1 MKRKETIYR
10 GLDLINVFF
19 EDTSLTSPD
28 IFQITEFPTRLTAGK
43 NLIKLKGHPDNL
55 RIGSYLNI
63 EILDFNGDPIYYE
76 IIDYIDE
83 DKSRVIAIYVYE
95 ETSPGEASITIV
107 GELQQLNGQP
117 VPQEWEGRAN
127 VKWSR
132 TVQIN
137 PTLSNNSEV
146 IFEALPNVT
155 IQEQVGVQ
163 LNRTY
168 PNGQQFPTYSTGT
181 VRFFS
186 YNGQPA
192 IELTNGLFTKDM
204 EDGTITVSS
213 PSNPQPTPQFT
224 PSSTAYSSTIKKVLS
239 ETTMLLDSEFIVKS
253 NQTLSTHTYTSF
265 DASSYSLL
273 YEATPTY
280 TPTENSESFAYV
292 TINGL
297 EPATGDIDRIK
308 VFVNGKGT
316 IGTWEQIN
324 DIELEEIELFVDT
337 GSVFPDFAI
346 GTFSSQ
352 NIIDTYWEAKYFNN
366 GGLGTAP
373 TASWTSGSIGNGV
386 QIIPHG
392 GSDISATNSVMT
404 FQHVAPYAA
413 TFVSQSAY
421 KLTIDAI
428 GTRSSVS
435 GNSNPKLSIF
445 LSGSAFPYDAQDLLN
460 QNIQQFGRR
469 IGELEVLSS
478 NQRFDDTV
486 FEFEALQ
493 NGSGQLIF
501 VIEGGEWQFSDI
513 RTTTDNDP
521 GYTPGYTRIRTEIPT
536 KHKSGNQ
543 LSFKLEYYN
552 VDSVK
557 SKQIS
562 YVNNLDWQ
570 GGNRYID
577 GDYSM
582 LTGSLYVADS
592 LESGIAISGLKNT
605 GFVRSLGYS
614 GFEYGD
620 PGFLLWSGSA
630 LSGSSGT
637 KGGVPYSGVGLEL
650 YASGNNYFRFST
662 ADSELDVRT
671 EKFFV
676 GNSSTNISASN
687 GNLQIL
693 SSNFTVTADGDVS
706 ATNISLSG
714 TSYAGLFSWDI
725 KLFRDEGEYPAL
737 SAIDNDVLWY
747 TSSYGGVPYV
757 IIDLGAAPASFIRF
771 NDAPPY
777 PIWAILINDTSIT
790 PSRQDGTLLTLE
802 AATNNVYIRA
812 GNGMSVLPATASYIT
827 PFGTEY
833 NNLNQNYEFYYV
845 QGQRKFEYNTTVT
858 IDSQS
863 YSNVYDMD
871 TGARIFLQ
879 KSIFD
884 YNILATGHPGYESF
898 KGVFPAAD
906 DLYDIGS
913 SSRRWDDIYA
923 TNATIQTSDETQK
936 TDIAS
941 SDLGLD
947 FINELQPVSY
957 KWIGKTRTHY
967 GLIAQSVS
975 SSLANFNKTTADFAG
990 IVIST
995 NESGSI
1001 FGLRYNEFISPLI
1014 KAIQEQQQIINSLQS
1029 RIEIL
1034 ESGSV

>member
-337 GSVFPDFAI
+337 GSVFLDFAI

-521 GYTPGYTRIRTEIPT
+521 GYTPGYKRIRTEIPT

-592 LESGIAISGLKNT
+592 LESGIAISGLKDT

-650 YASGNNYFRFST
+650 YANSDNYFRFST

-671 EKFFV
+671 QKFFV
-676 GNSSTNISASN
+676 GNATTFISASN
-687 GNLQIL
+687 NNLEINSGTTL
-693 SSNFTVTADGDVS
+693 NIYNGIISGSFLNITAPAGGGFSAFTVIDTQNRFIDGK
-706 ATNISLSG
+706 NIARQLAFSDTVTSDSTWSTTTGTGWVTVDTVITKWLPGETSLFL
-714 TSYAGLFSWDI
+714 TGLAR
-725 KLFRDEGEYPAL
+725 L
-737 SAIDNDVLWY
+737 
-747 TSSYGGVPYV
+747 T
-757 IIDLGAAPASFIRF
+757 AAPASNNNIAYMRLRVASSSIDTATLF
-771 NDAPPY
+771 NDLNS
-777 PIWAILINDTSIT
+777 W
-790 PSRQDGTLLTLE
+790 G
-802 AATNNVYIRA
+802 
-812 GNGMSVLPATASYIT
+812 
-827 PFGTEY
+827 GTENSAARVFAVSGSAGAQLGGY
-833 NNLNQNYEFYYV
+833 GEL
-845 QGQRKFEYNTTVT
+845 KFT
-858 IDSQS
+858 
-863 YSNVYDMD
+863 
-871 TGARIFLQ
+871 
-879 KSIFD
+879 
-884 YNILATGHPGYESF
+884 P
-898 KGVFPAAD
+898 
-906 DLYDIGS
+906 
-913 SSRRWDDIYA
+913 
-923 TNATIQTSDETQK
+923 
-936 TDIAS
+936 
-941 SDLGLD
+941 
-947 FINELQPVSY
+947 
-957 KWIGKTRTHY
+957 
-967 GLIAQSVS
+967 
-975 SSLANFNKTTADFAG
+975 TADFAG
-990 IVIST
+990 DDGKLVRIQIQLNAV
-995 NESGSI
+995 NPASGSGAAQ
-1001 FGLRYNEFISPLI
+1001 FGYWALNIGGEGPSTTLSQPVPPTPP
-1014 KAIQEQQQIINSLQS
+1014 AT
-1029 RIEIL
+1029 
-1034 ESGSV
+1034 

>member
-592 LESGIAISGLKNT
+592 LESGIAISGLKDT

-650 YASGNNYFRFST
+650 YANSDNYFRFST

-671 EKFFV
+671 QKFFV
-676 GNSSTNISASN
+676 GNATTFISASN
-687 GNLQIL
+687 NNLEINSGTTL
-693 SSNFTVTADGDVS
+693 NIYNGIISGSFLNITAPAGGGFSAFTVIDTQNRFIDGKNIARQLAFSDTVTSDSTWSTASSTVWVTVDTVITKWLPGE
-706 ATNISLSG
+706 TSLFLTG
-714 TSYAGLFSWDI
+714 VARLTAG
-725 KLFRDEGEYPAL
+725 
-737 SAIDNDVLWY
+737 
-747 TSSYGGVPYV
+747 
-757 IIDLGAAPASFIRF
+757 PAS
-771 NDAPPY
+771 N
-777 PIWAILINDTSIT
+777 
-790 PSRQDGTLLTLE
+790 
-802 AATNNVYIRA
+802 NNVAYMRLRVASSSIDT
-812 GNGMSVLPATASYIT
+812 ATL
-827 PFGTEY
+827 F
-833 NNLNQNYEFYYV
+833 NNLNSWGGTENSAERVFAVSGSAGAQLGGYGEL
-845 QGQRKFEYNTTVT
+845 KFT
-858 IDSQS
+858 
-863 YSNVYDMD
+863 
-871 TGARIFLQ
+871 
-879 KSIFD
+879 
-884 YNILATGHPGYESF
+884 P
-898 KGVFPAAD
+898 
-906 DLYDIGS
+906 
-913 SSRRWDDIYA
+913 
-923 TNATIQTSDETQK
+923 
-936 TDIAS
+936 
-941 SDLGLD
+941 
-947 FINELQPVSY
+947 
-957 KWIGKTRTHY
+957 
-967 GLIAQSVS
+967 
-975 SSLANFNKTTADFAG
+975 TADFAG
-990 IVIST
+990 DDGKLVRIQIQLNAV
-995 NESGSI
+995 NPASGSGAAQ
-1001 FGLRYNEFISPLI
+1001 FGYWALNIGGEGPST
-1014 KAIQEQQQIINSLQS
+1014 SLSQP
-1029 RIEIL
+1029 
-1034 ESGSV
+1034 VPPTPPAT